1 MSAIDQVLVLLED
14 GSWHNLYK
22 ITKESGLPQ
31 TKLDALL
38 DFLAEYEFIDLDTE
52 RKEAK
57 LTNSVLRLF
66 RKCKMREQVNT
77 ST

>member
-14 GSWHNLYK
+14 GSWHSLCK

-31 TKLDALL
+31 IKLEALL
-38 DFLAEYEFIDLDTE
+38 DFLAEYEFINLSTE

-57 LTNSVLRLF
+57 LTSSVLRF
-66 RKCKMREQVNT
+66 FKKCRMQEQVNT